1 MTLSLVR
8 EGSKRGSGMKYDL
21 LTFGEILL
29 RLSPVGG
36 SRLKSEG
43 MLRKDGGG
51 AELNVAAGAAQL
63 GLCTAV
69 CSKLPDNALTDFILA
84 QAASLGVA
92 SEVLRDSSP
101 TARLGTYYFE
111 PASAPRK
118 PAVVYDRKF
127 SSMTTLQTKEL
138 DFNALCDTRM
148 LHVSG
153 ITLGLGEPVR
163 SATIALMKA
172 AKEAGVLLSF
182 DINYRANLWTD
193 QEERAVVEPLLPLFD
208 VLFISEESFRR
219 MFGQWGELVEL
230 QQKFARKYGLS
241 YVLSTSREALTPSH
255 HTFTSTV
262 FSAKEEAVF
271 TEPPYEIDVVDRIG
285 SGDAFV
291 AGALA
296 GILQTDSGE
305 TAMRMGNAMAAV
317 KCTIPGDLTVTAAR
331 EIQKIMDQHREQSTS
346 EMDR

>member
-1 MTLSLVR
+1 MT
-8 EGSKRGSGMKYDL
+8 YDL

-36 SRLKSEG
+36 GRLKAEG
-43 MLRKDGGG
+43 TLRKDGGG
-51 AELNVAAGAAQL
+51 AELNVAAGVAQL
-63 GLCTAV
+63 GLKTAV

-84 QAASLGVA
+84 QAAALGVCSA
-92 SEVLRDSSP
+92 PVLRDSTN

-111 PASAPRK
+111 PAQAPRK

-127 SSMTTLQTKEL
+127 SSMTTLTAEEL
-138 DFNALCDTRM
+138 DLSFLTDTRM
-148 LHVSG
+148 LHISG

-163 SATIALMKA
+163 SAAIALMKA
-172 AKEAGVLLSF
+172 AKKAGVLLSF
-182 DINYRANLWTD
+182 DVNYRANLWTD

-219 MFGQWGELVEL
+219 MF
-230 QQKFARKYGLS
+230 QQEGALREMQKRFAEQYGLS
-241 YVLSTSREALTPSH
+241 YVLSTSRQAPTPSH

-262 FSAKEEAVF
+262 YCAKSDCFYTEA
-271 TEPPYEIDVVDRIG
+271 PYDIDVVDRIG

-291 AGALA
+291 AGALY
-296 GILQTDSGE
+296 GILSADSGAL
-305 TAMRMGNAMAAV
+305 AMQTGNAMAAV
-317 KCTIPGDLTVTAAR
+317 KCTIPGDLIVTGQK
-331 EIQKIMDQHREQSTS
+331 EIEKVILNHQEHNGS

>member
-1 MTLSLVR
+1 MDMT
-8 EGSKRGSGMKYDL
+8 YDL
-21 LTFGEILL
+21 LTFGEVLL

-43 MLRKDGGG
+43 TLRKDGGG
-51 AELNVAAGAAQL
+51 AELNVAAGVAQL
-63 GLCTAV
+63 GLKTAV
-69 CSKLPDNALTDFILA
+69 CSKLPDNALTDFILS
-84 QAASLGVA
+84 QAAALGVCSA
-92 SEVLRDSSP
+92 PVLRDASD

-127 SSMTTLQTKEL
+127 SSMTTLTADEL
-138 DFNALCDTRM
+138 DLSMLTDTRM

-163 SATIALMKA
+163 SAAIALMKA
-172 AKEAGVLLSF
+172 AKKAGVLLSF
-182 DINYRANLWTD
+182 DVNYRANLWTD

-219 MFGQWGELVEL
+219 MFGQEGELADM
-230 QQKFARKYGLS
+230 QKRFAKEYDLS
-241 YVLSTSREALTPSH
+241 YVLSTSRQAPTPSH

-262 FSAKEEAVF
+262 YSAKGDQFYTEA
-271 TEPPYEIDVVDRIG
+271 PYEIDVVDRIG

-291 AGALA
+291 AGALY
-296 GILQTDSGE
+296 GILSEDSGE
-305 TAMRMGNAMAAV
+305 AAMRTGNAMAAV
-317 KCTIPGDLTVTAAR
+317 KCTIPGDLIVTSR
-331 EIQKIMDQHREQSTS
+331 LEIGKVMQNHREQNSS